1 VEVEEDAGVEL
12 FYYFVQAES
21 GAAAAADDTPFLF
34 WLTGGDRCSV
44 FSGLAYE
51 IGTPSIWMMHGVGV
65 SDFDLPCVKN
75 KMLDALS
82 RLAGPIRFVLE
93 PYNGTLPRLRYNH
106 NSWSKVKQISLVS
119 LHLYRHDTNTI
130 RNSLSLS
137 LFPFLSFD
145 TQTQYSYSYYIN
157 V

>member
-1 VEVEEDAGVEL
+1 MEL

-82 RLAGPIRFVLE
+82 LASQVPSDS
-93 PYNGTLPRLRYNH
+93 
-106 NSWSKVKQISLVS
+106 SWNPTTAPC
-119 LHLYRHDTNTI
+119 RACDTTTT
-130 RNSLSLS
+130 RG
-137 LFPFLSFD
+137 
-145 TQTQYSYSYYIN
+145 QR
-157 V
+157 